1 MKPRWCSCSLS
12 FRIFTSRH
20 LFFRLKL
27 FLLPPNFF
35 YTRSFFPFSRV
46 LYLYKAPQRK
56 IKIFWAWCECQ
67 YWKYFYF
74 NDDHLFIL
82 NFLCNEIVPLKM
94 YSIIYSQCS
103 QLRTSIEIE
112 IFYVLDSLSLSFLGS
127 RMKFFVIFSFFCFDG
142 AINIPFECVYTY
154 IYFFLSKDLSP
165 GSFFLYNLIKI
176 TVVVDRP
183 FAEQERHLQCFWDF
197 FFHFEMTKAHIRRTL
212 IT

>member
-1 MKPRWCSCSLS
+1 MMGSVCMYEATMMFMLFIISN
-12 FRIFTSRH
+12 FTSRH

-94 YSIIYSQCS
+94 YSIVYSQCS

-112 IFYVLDSLSLSFLGS
+112 IFYVLDSLSLSFW
-127 RMKFFVIFSFFCFDG
+127 VQEW
-142 AINIPFECVYTY
+142 N
-154 IYFFLSKDLSP
+154 FL
-165 GSFFLYNLIKI
+165 
-176 TVVVDRP
+176 
-183 FAEQERHLQCFWDF
+183 
-197 FFHFEMTKAHIRRTL
+197 
-212 IT
+212 